1 MKHHSAYLTTTT
13 TLGGRGSHMLCLS
26 VLLSLWLTGCVTTQG
41 PVLLRWNP
49 DAAEKIT
56 YNTLVGAEPAPQYH
70 IKHHGFEVARSEPLR
85 AEVKKR
91 LLSIPLPL
99 APLETTFVKQ
109 PLGLRVTTLV
119 TETPQTVDEDAPLK
133 VAEQFPPKTSRILAD
148 IGTTG
153 ELASFYYDDKPRTLL
168 ALFFQLPTAPI
179 KVGDTWQV
187 PLHILQIGE
196 SFTPHRAA
204 RINQVRLE
212 GISTSEEGERI
223 AHLFYTIAEKVEGEY
238 VHIGRKKRT
247 ITPING
253 LGSVIGYGEFYIDKG
268 YWKRLIFQK
277 AVDRGKPPL
286 SSEKKVYALELIKE
300 P

>member
-1 MKHHSAYLTTTT
+1 
-13 TLGGRGSHMLCLS
+13 MLCLS

-168 ALFFQLPTAPI
+168 ALFFQLPTAPV